1 MEKDNTLSFVC
12 VCGCVC
18 TTESELALYDS
29 LCVLSV
35 YPGVFFHST
44 SNPGNL
50 MFILDTLYL
59 LKTRYPLF
67 FFFFK
72 FSAILPMSLADGLE

>member
-1 MEKDNTLSFVC
+1 MRKDNALSFVC

-29 LCVLSV
+29 LYVLSV
-35 YPGVFFHST
+35 YPGVFLHST
-44 SNPGNL
+44 SNIGNL

-59 LKTRYPLF
+59 KTSYPF
-67 FFFFK
+67 FFFL
-72 FSAILPMSLADGLE
+72 ILSYITNVSSRWFGIR